1 MPAHQARQARPGLP
15 GEPRYSLRADRPEAA
30 DGSVAALRERLAR
43 LPPGH
48 PSSPWNDDGSLR
60 PPSFRL
66 RDLELPLSGESR
78 DGNGHGRSRPR
89 PQAARP
95 AAERA
100 VGPDGDR
107 PEGPAAERAVGADS
121 DRPEGPAADTRPL
134 VSPEARLT
142 HAALSACRAAEGRTA
157 LGGYGQGGLTPAM
170 RRIEAQLEHGRLVPG
185 TEESALKSAD
195 RFSRK
200 LADRIALQPDTPPGE
215 LADRIHDG
223 VRYAFIFE
231 NMYYTV
237 GIWQLADL
245 LRRSG
250 YELMVRKPMWHSEV
264 CKGVTSQWRDPDSGA
279 RFEVQFH
286 TPESWAARQRA
297 QDWYRQLTDPATTPA
312 DRRRLDE
319 LHREA
324 AAAVPIPPGALQ
336 MKPYRQEGA

>member
-1 MPAHQARQARPGLP
+1 MQAGSGMPAHQARQARPGLP

-48 PSSPWNDDGSLR
+48 PSSPWNDDG
-60 PPSFRL
+60 
-66 RDLELPLSGESR
+66 
-78 DGNGHGRSRPR
+78 
-89 PQAARP
+89 A
-95 AAERA
+95 
-100 VGPDGDR
+100 R

-279 RFEVQFH
+279 RFEV
-286 TPESWAARQRA
+286 
-297 QDWYRQLTDPATTPA
+297 
-312 DRRRLDE
+312 
-319 LHREA
+319 
-324 AAAVPIPPGALQ
+324 
-336 MKPYRQEGA
+336 